1 MPNQIVRG
9 TYSNDIV
16 WKVPTGIDL
25 TDKDT
30 YTFADK
36 GGILYIKNKKTGEE
50 WEIEDYEQ
58 TEHDHKRAENPFTSA
73 RLKTTTT
80 KKPLHNIH
88 KKKCTRV
95 AKQENRN

>member
-1 MPNQIVRG
+1 MPKQIVRG

-36 GGILYIKNKKTGEE
+36 WGILYIKNNKTGEE
-50 WEIEDYEQ
+50 WEIEEYEQ
-58 TEHDHKRAENPFTSA
+58 TEHDHKRAEN
-73 RLKTTTT
+73 
-80 KKPLHNIH
+80 LHISEAEDDDDEETAAQH
-88 KKKCTRV
+88 S
-95 AKQENRN
+95 